1 MRKMISM
8 VLVVMMSMVMMSVPV
23 LAAANDSG
31 IMPMSIETTASCS
44 LSISNMTATSS
55 CTVAAYGSDSI
66 SVTLHLQKYKNG
78 AWETVKTK
86 TQSTTNDSLNISMTK
101 LITAGQFRT
110 KAVVTVKQSGK
121 TETSTKYSA
130 TKTKS

>member
-1 MRKMISM
+1 MRKMISV
-8 VLVVMMSMVMMSVPV
+8 VLVAMISIVMISVPV
-23 LAAANDSG
+23 FAADTDSM
-31 IMPMSIETTASCS
+31 IRPMSIETSANCN

-55 CTVAAYGSDSI
+55 CTVSAYGSDSI

-86 TQSTTNDSLNISMTK
+86 TQSTTDDSLKFSMTK
-101 LITAGQFRT
+101 LVTAGKFRA
-110 KAVVTVKQSGK
+110 KAVVTVKQGGK